1 MPCGFQD
8 VHLEIRST
16 TEALD
21 LIQAITEHIARRLG
35 FGEDDLHWMK
45 MAVHESVVNAI
56 RHGNK
61 SDPGNRVFIDFT
73 IPSPADPAGLVVRVR
88 DQGTG
93 FDPGLVRDPLT
104 PENMLQG
111 SGRGIF
117 LIRHFMDDVSI
128 ARAPDGGTEV
138 RMLKRI
144 AAQ

>member
-35 FGEDDLHWMK
+35 FGEEDTHWMK
-45 MAVHESVVNAI
+45 MAVHESVINAI
-56 RHGNK
+56 RHGNQN
-61 SDPGNRVFIDFT
+61 DPSKRVFIDFT
-73 IPSPADPAGLVVRVR
+73 TTPKADPCGLVVCVR

-93 FDPGLVRDPLT
+93 FDPALVCDPLT
-104 PENMLQG
+104 PENMLKG
-111 SGRGIF
+111 TGRGIF

-128 ARAPDGGTEV
+128 ARAPNGGTEV
-138 RMLKRI
+138 RMLKHI
-144 AAQ
+144 PAL